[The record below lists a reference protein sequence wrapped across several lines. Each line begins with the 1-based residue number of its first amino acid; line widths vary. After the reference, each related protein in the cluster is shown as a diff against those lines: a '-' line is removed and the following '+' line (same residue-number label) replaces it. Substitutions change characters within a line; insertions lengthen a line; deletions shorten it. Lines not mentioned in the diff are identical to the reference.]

1 MFDNAPRQVC
11 SVKVYRTN
19 TPLHALLTLND
30 PTYIEAARHLAQ
42 IALQSPG
49 DETARLQVL
58 ANRVLGR
65 PLTPTEIPT
74 LAKALA
80 VSRSQYKN
88 APEDAEKL
96 LNVGESERDEDLP
109 GVEHAA
115 WTVIAQIVLN
125 LDETLCKE

>member
-1 MFDNAPRQVC
+1 M
-11 SVKVYRTN
+11 
-19 TPLHALLTLND
+19 
-30 PTYIEAARHLAQ
+30 
-42 IALQSPG
+42 
-49 DETARLQVL
+49 
-58 ANRVLGR
+58 
-65 PLTPTEIPT
+65 
-74 LAKALA
+74 
-80 VSRSQYKN
+80 SRSQYKN